1 MEPEYYVHFRPFLTF
16 LKEDNTQKEVFP
28 KYKPKN
34 KDNPKN
40 DDDLKNKDDNTSVN
54 SVGKALEVN
63 KILKF
68 SFCWRSFPMLDRVNW
83 GQKLLGSSYLCE
95 ESSHTKS

>member
-40 DDDLKNKDDNTSVN
+40 DDDPKNGGNLNTDNLK
-54 SVGKALEVN
+54 
-63 KILKF
+63 I
-68 SFCWRSFPMLDRVNW
+68 
-83 GQKLLGSSYLCE
+83 
-95 ESSHTKS
+95 KSTQ